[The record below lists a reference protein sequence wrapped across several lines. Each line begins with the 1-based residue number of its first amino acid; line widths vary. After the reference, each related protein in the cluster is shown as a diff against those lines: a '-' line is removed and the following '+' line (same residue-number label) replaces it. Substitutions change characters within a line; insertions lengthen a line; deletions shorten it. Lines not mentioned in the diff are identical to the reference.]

1 MGCDYNGYNKNAF
14 IKANIIDEFRQLIE
28 QQNREQNELDIMF
41 LDLLKELESIAEG
54 FTFQE
59 LNDFVHVDDEN
70 FSEYAKAIMEEVNE
84 VLARDAAECIKDAE
98 AEDGN
103 SDEEQEITDAECI
116 DFISLD
122 NLYDKLLKIE
132 DQLLCGA
139 FKEKVGN
146 SYHAIMTSFTALQS
160 KVRAHALEEKHI

>member
-1 MGCDYNGYNKNAF
+1 
-14 IKANIIDEFRQLIE
+14 
-28 QQNREQNELDIMF
+28 MF

-70 FSEYAKAIMEEVNE
+70 FSEYAKGIMEEVNE

-116 DFISLD
+116 DFIGLD
-122 NLYDKLLKIE
+122 NLYDKLLKI
-132 DQLLCGA
+132 
-139 FKEKVGN
+139 
-146 SYHAIMTSFTALQS
+146 
-160 KVRAHALEEKHI
+160 